1 MFNTLPACDARTSC
15 YNPSVNNSRLV
26 YSTDAQI
33 IGNRKP
39 SASGQER
46 APSKAPPPGFPN
58 DGIVRI
64 SREKGNRG
72 GKTVTMIRGLPETG
86 DKLVA
91 LSTELKRS
99 CGAGGTV
106 RDGAI
111 EIQGDHRERLAEKL
125 TSLGLQGE
133 ARRRVDRPRPHCR
146 ATLSRRAGEGCVPRD
161 RWRVRASACTRLSLR
176 GHGAARP
183 KQSLTVL

>member
-1 MFNTLPACDARTSC
+1 MFNTLRVSDARLCC
-15 YNPSVNNSRLV
+15 YTLSVNNSRLV

-39 SASGQER
+39 SPPVKNATP
-46 APSKAPPPGFPN
+46 AKAAPPGFPN
-58 DGIVRI
+58 DGTVRI
-64 SREKGNRG
+64 SREKANRG

-91 LSTELKRS
+91 LSTELKRA

-111 EIQGDHRERLAEKL
+111 EIQGDHRERLAQKL
-125 TSLGLQGE
+125 TSLGYKVKL
-133 ARRRVDRPRPHCR
+133 
-146 ATLSRRAGEGCVPRD
+146 AGG
-161 RWRVRASACTRLSLR
+161 
-176 GHGAARP
+176 
-183 KQSLTVL
+183 